1 MSSAL
6 PRILLIDDDRLQQRM
21 AEEHFKRFKAAKYA
35 LDWAPTYEDGLERL
49 LTGSYAACLLDY
61 QLGGRDGLELIREA
75 AAKGCQTPIVFL
87 TAEQSEHIDIQAMN
101 AGALD
106 YLVKGEITPRV
117 LERSLRYALKL
128 GETLGELRRL
138 ATRDQ
143 LTGLLNRREFDRI
156 LTEECDRAV
165 RFSRPVS
172 LLVVD
177 LDHFKRVNDVH
188 GHQAGDAVLREAA
201 RRLAGQVRSVDRPTR
216 FGGEEFAI
224 VLMEMDRAQ
233 AMEVARRM
241 CTSMSATPIE
251 AAPGVFLNITMSVGV
266 AVSPSEAKDTR
277 SFVAAADRALYAAK
291 AGGRN
296 QAVAFGDLKD

>member
-1 MSSAL
+1 MSDGK

-21 AEEHFKRFKAAKYA
+21 AEEHFKRFKAAKYS
-35 LDWAPTYEDGLERL
+35 LDWAPTYEDGIERL
-49 LTGSYAACLLDY
+49 LTGKYAACLLDY

-75 AAKGCQTPIVFL
+75 VAKGCATPIVFL

-156 LTEECDRAV
+156 LAEECDRAV
-165 RFSRPVS
+165 RFGRPVA
-172 LLVVD
+172 LIIVD

-201 RRLAGQVRSVDRPTR
+201 RRLAGEVRSVDRATR

-224 VLMEMDRAQ
+224 VLMEMDRTQ

-241 CTSMSATPIE
+241 CRAMAAAPIE
-251 AAPGVFLNITMSVGV
+251 AAPGVMLNVTMSAGV
-266 AVSPSEAKDTR
+266 AVTPSEAKDPKAL
-277 SFVAAADRALYAAK
+277 VAAADRALYAAK

-296 QAVAFGDLKD
+296 RAVAFGELKE

>member
-1 MSSAL
+1 MSEAI

-21 AEEHFKRFKAAKYA
+21 AEEHFKRFKAAKYL
-35 LDWAPTYEDGLERL
+35 LDWAQTYEDGITRL
-49 LTGSYAACLLDY
+49 LSGKYAACLLDY

-75 AAKGCQTPIVFL
+75 VAKGCSTPIVFL

-156 LTEECDRAV
+156 LAEECDRAV
-165 RFSRPVS
+165 RFGRPVA
-172 LLVVD
+172 LLIVD

-188 GHQAGDAVLREAA
+188 GHPAGDAVLREAA
-201 RRLAGQVRSVDRPTR
+201 RRLADEVRSVDRATR

-224 VLMEMDRAQ
+224 VLMEMDRTQ

-241 CTSMSATPIE
+241 CRTMAATPIE
-251 AAPGVFLNITMSVGV
+251 AAPGVLLNVTMSVGV
-266 AVSPSEAKDTR
+266 AVTPSEAKDPKAL
-277 SFVAAADRALYAAK
+277 VAAADRALYAAK

-296 QAVAFGDLKD
+296 RAVAFGELET